1 MNNNEWNRESSIQ
14 LIELYEE
21 RPVLWNPNNNNYHMK
36 TLKYDAWKE
45 IADKVKRNLKDVKQK
60 MTSLLSSF
68 RREKLKI
75 KKEWVLAKVNNN
87 TEGSFSVMEI
97 YLFYY

>member
-75 KKEWVLAKVNNN
+75 KKGMGTGK
-87 TEGSFSVMEI
+87 GK
-97 YLFYY
+97 

>member
-36 TLKYDAWKE
+36 TQIRCLE
-45 IADKVKRNLKDVKQK
+45 RN
-60 MTSLLSSF
+60 
-68 RREKLKI
+68 R
-75 KKEWVLAKVNNN
+75 
-87 TEGSFSVMEI
+87 
-97 YLFYY
+97 